1 MQLSSPTS
9 SGSDTL
15 KVMTLEQ
22 KQALM
27 ALCERQTNSHSKTVG
42 ENTADFGND
51 NPDFRAFDNILSGTH
66 PLEISHA
73 GGEFQEMARQILDV
87 MHMKYVS
94 SLTFS
99 FCNETN
105 P

>member
-1 MQLSSPTS
+1 VQLSSPTS
-9 SGSDTL
+9 SDTL

-27 ALCERQTNSHSKTVG
+27 ALCERQTNSHSETVG
-42 ENTADFGND
+42 ENTADFGDD
-51 NPDFRAFDNILSGTH
+51 NPDFRAFDNIISGTH

-73 GGEFQEMARQILDV
+73 GGEFQEMARQILDA
-87 MHMKYVS
+87 MRTKYVS